1 MKKTLCTL
9 AVLGAFAGTSLAA
22 DVTLYGIVDEGLLYS
37 RIDQDTDAGATDK
50 LELKSGI
57 QGSSRF
63 GFKGAEEIGNGL
75 KVGFILENGFTADDG
90 VLAGSKTSTLFD
102 REASLYIEGG
112 FGKLGLGKI
121 GSINQGTSSWG
132 KLAALSAFG
141 TGFGDYVGQAGS
153 SFAKG
158 GVYNNM
164 IAYQTPT
171 FGGVQVFAQYS
182 LATTAT
188 GTENTSSADRYYA
201 LGAAYNGGPV
211 ALYAAVD
218 STNYQTTG
226 FKADDPQARKEDK
239 IDDSLTVTLGGSYDF
254 GVTKVHLGVQYFDEV
269 KLSSV
274 GSLKAIKT
282 TGVDDT
288 NTLKGYAVS
297 VSNKTPVLGGSLM
310 LGVSYIDAETTDA
323 AKVIDEVEYD
333 VQRIGASAAY
343 TYALSKR
350 TSTYAMVGYWRDSYD
365 FKAAEATDRDASSVG
380 VALGIRTIF

>member
-63 GFKGAEEIGNGL
+63 GFKGVEEIGNGL

-182 LATTAT
+182 LGTSAT
-188 GTENTSSADRYYA
+188 GVENTSSADRYYA
-201 LGAAYNGGPV
+201 LGTAYNSGPL

-218 STNYQTTG
+218 STNYATWNSTD
-226 FKADDPQARKEDK
+226 KKPATNADK

-269 KLSSV
+269 KRSSV
-274 GSLKAIKT
+274 GSLKSVYVSA
-282 TGVDDT
+282 DND
-288 NTLKGYAVS
+288 NDPLKGYAVS
-297 VSNKTPVLGGSLM
+297 LSNKTPVLGGSLM
-310 LGVSYIDAETTDA
+310 VGVTYIDAETTEA
-323 AKVIDEVEYD
+323 AKEIFGAEYD
-333 VQRIGASAAY
+333 VKRIGASAAY

-350 TSTYAMVGYWRDSYD
+350 TSTYAMAGYWHDSYE
-365 FKAAEATDRDASSVG
+365 FNATSKDIDPRSIA
-380 VALGIRTIF
+380 VALGIRTTF

>member
-1 MKKTLCTL
+1 MKKTLCAL

-22 DVTLYGIVDEGLLYS
+22 DVTLYGIVDEGLLYTN
-37 RIDQDTDAGATDK
+37 IDQDTGNGSVDK
-50 LELKSGI
+50 LELKSGV

-63 GFKGAEEIGNGL
+63 GFKGVEEIGNGL
-75 KVGFILENGFTADDG
+75 KVGFILENSFQADSGSLTTAG
-90 VLAGSKTSTLFD
+90 TLFD
-102 REASLYIEGG
+102 RESSLYVEGG
-112 FGKLGLGKI
+112 FGKLGFGKI
-121 GSINQGTSSWG
+121 GAINQGTSSWA
-132 KLAALSAFG
+132 KLGGLSAFG
-141 TGFGDYVGQAGS
+141 TGFGDYIAQAGS

-201 LGAAYNGGPV
+201 LGAAYNGGPL

-226 FKADDPQARKEDK
+226 FKSTDKQALKEDK

-269 KLSSV
+269 KRSSV
-274 GSLKAIKT
+274 GSLKSVYVSA
-282 TGVDDT
+282 DND
-288 NTLKGYAVS
+288 NDPLKGYAVS
-297 VSNKTPVLGGSLM
+297 LSNKTPVLGGSLM
-310 LGVSYIDAETTDA
+310 VGVTYIDAETTEA
-323 AKVIDEVEYD
+323 AKEIFGAEYD
-333 VQRIGASAAY
+333 VKRIGASAAY

-350 TSTYAMVGYWRDSYD
+350 TSTYAMAGYWRDSYE
-365 FKAAEATDRDASSVG
+365 FKATSKDIDPRSIA
-380 VALGIRTIF
+380 VALGIRTTF